1 MYPRLQITI
10 LAAALLAIS
19 CGDRERGGGQAPAT
33 LHAVIEQPDAEYA
46 SVHTFGPNAPE
57 TTRTSIVA
65 DQTPHPIVWSANDLI
80 SIHFD
85 TDVNGGRRIYSLS
98 QGAGTAQGDF
108 TYAQIYDTSDT
119 GVTMSADPPTSYTS
133 LFAGFPGAFVTI
145 SARNSELLLEPP
157 REIFLGLDNIK
168 DFPLVGTGGADG
180 SISFA
185 CPFGMMHLPVTGTA
199 QIESLYID
207 TTEQQAEISGRFSI
221 DPQSYTA
228 TFVESVV
235 GSQFSISWN
244 STSPV
249 QLTSSPTSFYAILPP
264 GTYEAGTTFR
274 FVLASGS
281 SVTMTTKL
289 PFTVTRANILNLPA
303 VDINP

>member
-1 MYPRLQITI
+1 MYPRLQIAI
-10 LAAALLAIS
+10 LTAALLAIS
-19 CGDRERGGGQAPAT
+19 CGDRERGSGQAPAT

-133 LFAGFPGAFVTI
+133 LFA
-145 SARNSELLLEPP
+145 
-157 REIFLGLDNIK
+157 
-168 DFPLVGTGGADG
+168 
-180 SISFA
+180 
-185 CPFGMMHLPVTGTA
+185 
-199 QIESLYID
+199 IESLYID

-221 DPQSYTA
+221 DPQSYAA

-289 PFTVTRANILNLPA
+289 PFTITRANILNLPA

>member
-19 CGDRERGGGQAPAT
+19 CGDRECGGGHAPAT
-33 LHAVIEQPDAEYA
+33 LHAVIEQPHAEYA
-46 SVHTFGPNAPE
+46 SAQTFGGRTPE
-57 TTRTSIVA
+57 TTRTSIIA

-80 SIHFD
+80 SIHFN
-85 TDVNGGRRIYSLS
+85 TDVNGGRRVYALS
-98 QGAGTAQGDF
+98 QGAGTTQGDF

-119 GVTMSADPPTSYTS
+119 SVTMSADPPVTYTS

-145 SARNSELLLEPP
+145 SAQNSELLLEPP
-157 REIFLGLDNIK
+157 REIFLGLDDVE
-168 DFPLVGTGGADG
+168 DFPMIGTGSAGG
-180 SISFA
+180 SLSFA
-185 CPFGMMHLPVTGTA
+185 CPFGMIHLPVTGTA

-207 TTEQQAEISGRFSI
+207 TTEQQAAISGRFSI
-221 DPQSYTA
+221 DPQSYAT
-228 TFVESVV
+228 TFVESVA

-249 QLTSSPTSFYAILPP
+249 QLSSSPVSFYAILPP